1 MFLLL
6 NPVMIQVMLEVLAV
20 VVQVDLLVV
29 QEMFLQQ
36 LRLKEIQVLQDS
48 LVQIPLVVE
57 VVALV
62 PLGLQVVLI
71 KGEMEEMV

>member
-62 PLGLQVVLI
+62 PLVLQVVLI
-71 KGEMEEMV
+71 KVEMEEMV